1 MNRLYSSNQ
10 HTEPHCINQKT
21 KKNHRSSQG
30 CHMAMKMQFEI
41 VSEEILSLTLLFVL
55 KTSVLVLPNSVT
67 LTKAKYSH
75 EN

>member
-1 MNRLYSSNQ
+1 
-10 HTEPHCINQKT
+10 
-21 KKNHRSSQG
+21 
-30 CHMAMKMQFEI
+30 MAMKMQFEI